1 MVERSLD
8 QIHIRD
14 LTCRCIVGINP
25 EERTNLQ
32 DVIINVTL
40 YADLREA
47 CKTDRIDDTIDYKSV
62 KMAVLGMVEESS
74 YYLVERLAERI
85 AEVCMQQDT
94 RVEAVRV
101 GVDKPGALRFA
112 RSVAVEIFR
121 ERASKG

>member
-1 MVERSLD
+1 MAERILD

-32 DVIINVTL
+32 DVIINLTL
-40 YADLREA
+40 HADLREA
-47 CKTDRIDDTIDYKSV
+47 CATDRIDDTIDYKSV
-62 KMAVLGMVEESS
+62 KMAVLAMVEESS

-85 AEVCMQQDT
+85 AEVCLQDT

-101 GVDKPGALRFA
+101 SVDKPGALRFA

-121 ERASKG
+121 ERARKR

>member
-1 MVERSLD
+1 MAERILD

-32 DVIINVTL
+32 DVIINLTL
-40 YADLREA
+40 HADLREA
-47 CKTDRIDDTIDYKSV
+47 CATDRIDDTIDYKSV
-62 KMAVLGMVEESS
+62 KLAVLAMVEESS

-85 AEVCMQQDT
+85 AEVCLQDT

-101 GVDKPGALRFA
+101 SVDKPGALRFA

-121 ERASKG
+121 ERARKR

>member
-1 MVERSLD
+1 MAERILD

-32 DVIINVTL
+32 DVIINLTL
-40 YADLREA
+40 HADLREA
-47 CKTDRIDDTIDYKSV
+47 CATDRIDDTIDYKSV
-62 KMAVLGMVEESS
+62 KLAVLAMVEESS
-74 YYLVERLAERI
+74 YYLVERMAERI
-85 AEVCMQQDT
+85 AEVCLQDT

-101 GVDKPGALRFA
+101 SVDKPGALRFA

-121 ERASKG
+121 ERARKR

>member
-1 MVERSLD
+1 MAERILD

-32 DVIINVTL
+32 DVIINLTL
-40 YADLREA
+40 HADLREA
-47 CKTDRIDDTIDYKSV
+47 CGTDRIDDTIDYKSV
-62 KMAVLGMVEESS
+62 KMAVLAMVEESS
-74 YYLVERLAERI
+74 YFLVERLAERI
-85 AEVCMQQDT
+85 AEVCLQDT

-101 GVDKPGALRFA
+101 SVDKPGALRFA

>member
-1 MVERSLD
+1 MAERILD

-32 DVIINVTL
+32 DVIINLTL
-40 YADLREA
+40 HADLREA
-47 CKTDRIDDTIDYKSV
+47 CGTDRIDDTIDYKSV
-62 KMAVLGMVEESS
+62 KMAVLAMVEESS

-85 AEVCMQQDT
+85 AEVCLQDT

-101 GVDKPGALRFA
+101 SVDKPGALRFA